1 MSCLRCL
8 CLFACSGAQ
17 RISCC
22 IFVLYFFV
30 FVYHMLPGSLD
41 CPFRLSIR
49 CTLMF
54 ILTTSLAARMLARSP
69 ILVSNIKVPMQHHKA
84 EVRNICPG
92 FPTFHGSITV
102 SDY

>member
-22 IFVLYFFV
+22 IFVFFV

-41 CPFRLSIR
+41 CQFRLPIR

-54 ILTTSLAARMLARSP
+54 ILTTSFAARMLARSP
-69 ILVSNIKVPMQHHKA
+69 ILVSSIKVPMQHHKA

-92 FPTFHGSITV
+92 FPTFHGSIAV